1 MAHRYWLPLLV
12 SALIA
17 ANVSVACAQTA
28 APPPRPRQACAADMK
43 QFCGSVQ
50 PGGGRIAQCM
60 RDNAAK
66 LSSGC
71 RDALQAAQA
80 ARASSKAQPSN

>member
-1 MAHRYWLPLLV
+1 MPNRYWLLLLT
-12 SALIA
+12 SAMI
-17 ANVSVACAQTA
+17 VATLSPAWAQTSA
-28 APPPRPRQACAADMK
+28 TPPRPRQACAADVK
-43 QFCGSVQ
+43 QFCGDVQ
-50 PGGGRIAQCM
+50 PGGGRLVQCM

-80 ARASSKAQPSN
+80 ERASKAQKSN